1 MDTHQKPRHTRLRS
15 GIQVSAANAFGFY
28 DARCSAKL
36 GIYGSPIELGMT
48 GRVLRM
54 VRANVG
60 ARGVGVEGGRRE
72 FYRGKSGAN
81 KMCDS

>member
-1 MDTHQKPRHTRLRS
+1 MDPQSSWGL
-15 GIQVSAANAFGFY
+15 
-28 DARCSAKL
+28 
-36 GIYGSPIELGMT
+36 T